1 VGLGLFCSAASL
13 PWSPGTCSPT
23 VFRSAI
29 CDFLSINGWF
39 LSIRGALRSSL
50 ALALTI
56 AIEGITVS
64 VPMSLYDASW
74 KGHLAVARL
83 LIDKDADVDKQ
94 SQRCHTA
101 AYCFV

>member
-1 VGLGLFCSAASL
+1 
-13 PWSPGTCSPT
+13 
-23 VFRSAI
+23 
-29 CDFLSINGWF
+29 
-39 LSIRGALRSSL
+39 
-50 ALALTI
+50 
-56 AIEGITVS
+56 
-64 VPMSLYDASW
+64 MSLYDASW